1 METGD
6 IGMTNFRIDR
16 PFEVKPPRL
25 KDLVNNYFMGEVWVR
40 DSPFG
45 PVTDSLTIAEK
56 FKIKHSN
63 VLRAIQK
70 CRGELMFNPSYHL
83 ENHLV
88 QSFYYAGAKG
98 KQRLEPKYDIS
109 EFGLALLLLY
119 INSPKA
125 RQISAEILYRFFI
138 LKTYLEGLNE
148 QQIGAIK
155 GFYRKQIRKQESL
168 CYR

>member
-1 METGD
+1 MN
-6 IGMTNFRIDR
+6 NFRIDR

-25 KDLVNNYFMGEVWVR
+25 KALVNNYIMGDVWVR

-45 PVTDSLTIAEK
+45 PVTDSLIIAEK

-63 VLRAIQK
+63 ILRAIQK
-70 CRGELMFNPSYHL
+70 CREELVLNSVYKLESHL
-83 ENHLV
+83 I

-125 RQISAEILYRFFI
+125 RQISAEILYRFFV
-138 LKTYLEGLNE
+138 LKTYVEGLND
-148 QQIGAIK
+148 QQIVAIK
-155 GFYRKQIRKQESL
+155 GYYRKQMRSQESL
-168 CYR
+168 SYR